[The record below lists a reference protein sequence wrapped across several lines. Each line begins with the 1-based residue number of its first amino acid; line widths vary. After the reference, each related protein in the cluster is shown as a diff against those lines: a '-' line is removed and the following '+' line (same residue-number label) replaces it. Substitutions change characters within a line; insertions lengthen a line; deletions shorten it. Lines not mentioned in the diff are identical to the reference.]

1 MNPPDFPPDFNVSS
15 WRKKK
20 RIWITNIVLSSLCL
34 LTVPSVVIGM
44 ISYSMNRSLTAAGS
58 TGADVG
64 KMADQINQTMI
75 VTTIGAVVGLLVL
88 IWLAV
93 SIAMFC
99 LIPKPFNGMIR

>member
-1 MNPPDFPPDFNVSS
+1 MNPPDLPPGFDVSS

-20 RIWITNIVLSSLCL
+20 RIWITNIVLSSICL

-44 ISYSMNRSLTAAGS
+44 MSYSMNRTFSTVGS
-58 TGADVG
+58 SGADVSQLS
-64 KMADQINQTMI
+64 DHINQTMI
-75 VTTIGAVVGLLVL
+75 VATIGAVVGLLVL